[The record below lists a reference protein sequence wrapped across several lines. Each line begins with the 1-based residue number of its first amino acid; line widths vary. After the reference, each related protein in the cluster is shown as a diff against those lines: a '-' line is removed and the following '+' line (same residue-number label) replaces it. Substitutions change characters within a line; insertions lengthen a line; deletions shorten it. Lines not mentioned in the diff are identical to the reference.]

1 MKGVLI
7 GALAITVLAFPE
19 TILAQS
25 AASNPPAVSSGH
37 TGSQT
42 RAHHRRHAAHSA
54 KSKSTKGST
63 SANQL
68 NRREAGRHRGTRF
81 SKPRNAAAPEGGIL
95 LWRVRRLA
103 PASGLMTRL
112 IRGRLTLLHL
122 VPNPRPRRCRRRTR
136 HCRRW
141 RQ

>member
-19 TILAQS
+19 TILAQP

-68 NRREAGRHRGTRF
+68 NREELSRFQATNPNAMNRMPAGGRPT
-81 SKPRNAAAPEGGIL
+81 
-95 LWRVRRLA
+95 
-103 PASGLMTRL
+103 SGNT
-112 IRGRLTLLHL
+112 
-122 VPNPRPRRCRRRTR
+122 V
-136 HCRRW
+136 
-141 RQ
+141 Q